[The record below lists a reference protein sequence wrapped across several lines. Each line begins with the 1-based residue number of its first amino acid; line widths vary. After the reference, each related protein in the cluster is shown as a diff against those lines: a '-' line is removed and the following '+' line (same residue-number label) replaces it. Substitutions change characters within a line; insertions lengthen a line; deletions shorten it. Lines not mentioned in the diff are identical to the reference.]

1 MNAHTGPLASMRSA
15 LPFGSGGT
23 HPDDAPVNT
32 SAGADAGSVLPRHE
46 DKPLLELRGIAKQFP
61 GVRALDGVSFAV
73 HAGEVHMLLGE
84 NGAGKSTLMKVM
96 SGVYRAD
103 EGEFLHLGQPVQI
116 QSPKDAQALGVAVI
130 YQEFSLVPHL
140 DIAQNIFIGREY
152 PGRLP
157 GTIDNARAHV
167 EAKKVLDLLGFD
179 CDTHTPVD
187 RLGVAQQQMVEIAKA
202 LSQRAR
208 ILVMDEPTAPL
219 SERET
224 ENLFRVIR
232 MLKQD
237 GVAIVYISHRMSE
250 VFALGERIT
259 VLRDGRMVGATRPTD
274 TTPAELVRM
283 MVGRDVDLTYARR
296 FCETPGVPALVMRG
310 VHSPNGIHDVNLEV
324 RAGEIVGLAGLVGSG
339 RSEVARAAFGIDPV
353 SAGDVEVYGQ
363 RRRGEPHHSVKLG
376 MALIPESRKHEGL
389 AVTRSVGDNLML
401 SGLGKL
407 FPGGW
412 FRPREAR
419 QLARDMITELRIAT
433 PTVGRRTAFLS
444 GGNQQKIV
452 IGKWLATGARLFI
465 FDEPTRGIDVGAKAE
480 IFALIGKLVEEGA
493 AVLLISSELPEIVHV
508 CDRAYVMREGTVAGH
523 LNRDQLSEENLLAL
537 GMHDA

>member
-1 MNAHTGPLASMRSA
+1 MNYPPGALASLRSA
-15 LPFGSGGT
+15 LPFGSSGA
-23 HPDDAPVNT
+23 HPDNAPVNT
-32 SAGADAGSVLPRHE
+32 PAGEHAARARHE

-157 GTIDNARAHV
+157 GMIDNARAHV

-179 CDTHTPVD
+179 CDTHMPVE

-202 LSQRAR
+202 LSQHAR

-259 VLRDGRMVGATRPTD
+259 VLRDGRMVGATRPAD

-310 VHSPNGIHDVNLEV
+310 VHAPNGIHDVNLEV

-353 SAGDVEVYGQ
+353 SAGEVEVYGK
-363 RRRGEPHHSVKLG
+363 RRRGEPHESVKLG

-523 LNRDQLSEENLLAL
+523 LGRDQLSEENLLAL